1 MSEIKPL
8 VSLYTLIKDL
18 DQLLR
23 RRFDERVRAAG
34 LDLTRPQYRVLIAI
48 DRNPG
53 IAQARLAEM
62 LDVEKMTV
70 TGLVDRMEKRGW
82 VERRRDPNDRRAHA
96 LHLLPPARPIVQQL
110 EAVIA
115 QWQDDYS
122 AMLPA
127 DVMARLIGDLQILK
141 TRLTQGSE
149 EVAGCAA
156 GGR

>member
-23 RRFDERVRAAG
+23 RRFEERVRAAG
-34 LDLTRPQYRVLIAI
+34 IDLTRPQYRVLIML

-53 IAQARLAEM
+53 ITQARLAEL

-70 TGLVDRMEKRGW
+70 TGLIDRMEARGW

-96 LHLLPPARPIVQQL
+96 LHLLPPARPIVDQL

-115 QWQDDYS
+115 QWQEDTN
-122 AMLPA
+122 AQLPA
-127 DVMARLIGDLQILK
+127 DVVVRLIGDLQLLK
-141 TRLTQGSE
+141 TRLTSNSDE
-149 EVAGCAA
+149 PAA
-156 GGR
+156 DAAKRC